1 MKKIIWVFLA
11 VALCACS
18 GGSKSNST
26 AETKS
31 VTVRERLRMD
41 GWDELGL
48 VTTVNSVGNVGYDE
62 YTIFVKDGHYIAVI
76 PHVLDIDEKEPRKYK
91 YAVQKGSFRIDGELY
106 NGCVSYGPD
115 NNRYFKF

>member
-31 VTVRERLRMD
+31 VTVRERMRMD
-41 GWDELGL
+41 GWDEIGL
-48 VTTVNSVGNVGYDE
+48 VWTVRGISNKGSNSHYV
-62 YTIFVKDGHYIAVI
+62 FVKNNRYTAILANV
-76 PHVLDIDEKEPRKYK
+76 VNQDESEVDSSKYR
-91 YAVQKGSFRIDGELY
+91 YAVTRGSFRVNGEYYTHCIQDGNDYYL
-106 NGCVSYGPD
+106 NL
-115 NNRYFKF
+115 